1 MRSNAVLDRDGVL
14 AVVERYRGAV
24 TELVNLP
31 LDALGVADLFAVL
44 DATETGRCQ
53 TPVIEHQ
60 AINRIAAQATP
71 EQIGRS
77 LKKTLA
83 ARLRI
88 RPGEARRRIA
98 DAEMLGARTTIT
110 GEPLPAQ
117 WPATAA
123 AQRAG
128 QINTAQVAE
137 IGRFFHHLPSWVDE
151 SARARAEADL
161 AEQATKFGPDELR
174 VLADKLADCLNP
186 DGTFTDDDRARR
198 RGITIGRQDIDGMS
212 KITGWLTPEARA
224 SLDAVLSKWA
234 APAMCNPADESPT
247 VDGRPSEQ
255 AINSD
260 MRSPAQRNH
269 DALAAM
275 CRSTLASG
283 QLGSHHGLPVSIV
296 VSTTLQELESAA
308 GIAHTG
314 GGCWLP
320 MPDVIRMASHARH
333 YLRIYD
339 THTSRELYLGET
351 KRIATPAQRI
361 VLHAKDRGCTRPGC
375 TAPGYL
381 SEVHHV
387 NEWAVHHR
395 TDIDDLTF
403 ACGPCHKLLDD
414 DGWTTRKNTDGI
426 TEWIPPPHLD
436 FGKPRTNGYW
446 HPQRYFRLDDND
458 DNGDDGDPP

>member
-60 AINRIAAQATP
+60 AINRIAAQATA

-151 SARARAEADL
+151 STRARAEADL

-212 KITGWLTPEARA
+212 KITGCLTPEARA

-255 AINSD
+255 ATNSD

-296 VSTTLQELESAA
+296 VTTTLWPITYTYGQYTGCNRRYLRSHQPGPEGCGSRCRPPGAGLPGACQAA
-308 GIAHTG
+308 GLEGRRRLRRQRRLRVQRQEATAVRG
-314 GGCWLP
+314 AVG
-320 MPDVIRMASHARH
+320 RH
-333 YLRIYD
+333 RG
-339 THTSRELYLGET
+339 R
-351 KRIATPAQRI
+351 
-361 VLHAKDRGCTRPGC
+361 LHQGRPGVGSGQV
-375 TAPGYL
+375 ASPPSRAGAL
-381 SEVHHV
+381 
-387 NEWAVHHR
+387 HR
-395 TDIDDLTF
+395 RIREARRGHLHREGGEL
-403 ACGPCHKLLDD
+403 GPLDAFGP
-414 DGWTTRKNTDGI
+414 DGR
-426 TEWIPPPHLD
+426 PPARSR
-436 FGKPRTNGYW
+436 RTVRVRAQG
-446 HPQRYFRLDDND
+446 
-458 DNGDDGDPP
+458 

>member
-1 MRSNAVLDRDGVL
+1 MRSNAVLDRDGVM
-14 AVVERYRGAV
+14 AVVDRYRVALS
-24 TELVNLP
+24 ELVDLP
-31 LDALGVADLFAVL
+31 LDGLGLADLFAVV
-44 DATETGRCQ
+44 DAMQAGRCQ
-53 TPVIEHQ
+53 TPAVEHEVLNQ
-60 AINRIAAQATP
+60 IAVQATP
-71 EQIGRS
+71 EQVGNS
-77 LKKTLA
+77 LPKYLA
-83 ARLRI
+83 DRLRV

-98 DAEMLGARTTIT
+98 DAEMLGSRIALT
-110 GEPLPAQ
+110 GEPLEPLWA
-117 WPATAA
+117 ATAA
-123 AQRAG
+123 GQRAG
-128 QINTAQVAE
+128 EINTAQVAE
-137 IGRFFHHLPSWVDE
+137 IRRFFHQLPSWVDE

-186 DGTFTDDDRARR
+186 DGTFSDDDRARR

-224 SLDAVLSKWA
+224 SWDAVSSKWA

-283 QLGSHHGLPVSIV
+283 ELGSHHGLPVSIV
-296 VSTTLQELESAA
+296 VTTTLQELESAA

-314 GGCWLP
+314 GGSWLP

-339 THTSRELYLGET
+339 THTGRELYLGET

-446 HPQRYFRLDDND
+446 HPQRYFRLDD
-458 DNGDDGDPP
+458 DGDPP